1 MLSRAKPHLED
12 IRNRVRQNPRLIV
25 LFIFILFVL
34 IGGGYYFLRLVF
46 GENQLIFSGTIEV
59 VEIHLGTEIGGRVEY
74 VNVQEGEQV
83 KVNQSLVELR
93 RLNAGTERVRSPIDG
108 VVLERLVDPGEVV
121 AAGGTLLILGNLDE
135 LTLTVYVPEDKYG
148 QIMLGQVCHIMVDS
162 FPGEVFVGKVNYI
175 ADQSEFTP
183 RNVQTTE
190 SRKTTVFAVRLDVEP
205 AGGRLKPGMPADVN
219 CFLK

>member
-1 MLSRAKPHLED
+1 
-12 IRNRVRQNPRLIV
+12 
-25 LFIFILFVL
+25 
-34 IGGGYYFLRLVF
+34 
-46 GENQLIFSGTIEV
+46 LIFSGTIEV
-59 VEIHLGTEIGGRVEY
+59 VEIRLGTEMGGRVEY
-74 VNVQEGEQV
+74 VSVQEGEQV

-108 VVLERLVDPGEVV
+108 VVLERLVEPGEVV
-121 AAGGTLLILGNLDE
+121 AAGGTLLILGNLNE

-148 QIMLGQVCHIMVDS
+148 QIALGQVCWVMVDS
-162 FPGEVFVGKVNYI
+162 FPDEMFVGRVSHI
-175 ADQSEFTP
+175 ADRAEFTP

-219 CFLK
+219 CMLK